1 MTLPEILLICA
12 AALCVICLL
21 LIAMMTLS
29 LYSKASPKAESA
41 LQDHEIARI
50 ATYLSERMGITDEGS
65 IRTLTAR
72 VEEMRKDFDWL
83 VSDRMIEQAIDMAR
97 LGQPTAT
104 IVQTTGISPDE
115 LATINKLRR
124 H

>member
-1 MTLPEILLICA
+1 MRLL
-12 AALCVICLL
+12 
-21 LIAMMTLS
+21 
-29 LYSKASPKAESA
+29 
-41 LQDHEIARI
+41 R
-50 ATYLSERMGITDEGS
+50 ITDEGS
-65 IRTLTAR
+65 IRNLTAR